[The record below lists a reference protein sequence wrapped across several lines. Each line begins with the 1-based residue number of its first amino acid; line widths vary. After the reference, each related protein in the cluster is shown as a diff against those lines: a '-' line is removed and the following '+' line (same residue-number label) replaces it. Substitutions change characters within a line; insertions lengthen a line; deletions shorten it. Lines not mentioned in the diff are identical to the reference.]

1 MPRTTTNNRA
11 AIFDKLIRH
20 TVQQHLLNSVQS
32 QSIKPIVIRR
42 YMSKN
47 YEFYSSSS
55 ADSKLAP
62 DRLTVQYSVLQRR
75 PTQRA
80 RARSFCRLELRQCT
94 MSVDSETNVKDDDAA
109 PPPQPSLPTSSETS
123 PIRNDNTAP
132 PPPPVVGQID
142 NSTPTP
148 PPPDH
153 PPPPQI
159 QLSEQSHLSLND
171 NSTVETMS
179 PSEVDEKEEDE
190 STKEEKTQLRQHES
204 ANISTS
210 VNEDTATETLSNAK
224 SSVIET
230 VEEDEAFAAPVV
242 AEIMEATPDGASA
255 AIAAYAE
262 QQYEAPGDLDA
273 AEEGLHEVRAEDL
286 AALIELYNR
295 FQVRIERLATG
306 RKLGPLRDAWIATR
320 AEFERY
326 PNKLDVGVCAEKLIE
341 AIKLGVESGRVLIVD
356 ACLDCVHRL
365 FEYGHIGA
373 PHSATKPAGVVLDK
387 RGGGAIDDLVS
398 LVCSCLEVKEDE
410 VYLRMVQT
418 IFAATTQTK
427 AGLHHGSLLAAVR
440 TVYNIYLNAREPGVR
455 TSARVC
461 IVQTLSLVFSRMEA
475 EVVDDGGARL
485 AALTSSDGL
494 PKPISEQKDDENN
507 TPSGV
512 DIPRPEPPAEEGG
525 EAGVDFASVLQKDAY
540 LLFRALC
547 KISAKDVP
555 DGAPLDGVGYRS
567 KLLSLELLRSLV
579 NKSGPAFRTGERFI
593 YALRQYLAPSILA
606 NAMSSAMPVVDVSLD
621 IFELLLRKE
630 TLRPLLK
637 AEIAAVFKAV
647 IFRFVESPTAGPQ
660 RRRKSLELLNR
671 LAANHQTLADLFLNY
686 DCDMDSPNIF
696 ERIVQVLSAAAENK
710 NFGAMNL
717 GAAPA
722 NVIAE
727 RAEIRLTSLS
737 GVMLTVRSLRNW
749 CKPIEDERARKAAD
763 DATGIQLDDDDRP
776 ADDLGDMK
784 VEESN
789 GINEKSASLSALS
802 TSSSFLGRV
811 SEGSDRDTSKF
822 EEAIRLKKVMV
833 DGIVKFNTKPKK
845 GMEYLI
851 SNGRLPKDEKV
862 IAEFLHRTEKLDATM
877 IGEYLGEG
885 DPFSISVMHAYTDMN
900 DFTDLAFDLALRKH
914 LAGFRLPGESQ
925 KIDRIMEKFASR
937 YCECNPGVFANADA
951 AYVLAYSVIMLHTDA
966 HNATIKNKMSKDE
979 FIRNNRGINDGK
991 DVDPKLLSVLYDRI
1005 VATEIKLAGNLKDT
1019 ANDVKKDRKG
1029 SASMQTTNLDP
1040 ALLAKKFK
1048 QESEQLMAQTKV
1060 MFAKRR
1066 KTAEDYTYYS
1076 ATNVYHARLMF
1087 ETACFPVLAAISLLL
1102 EEATP
1107 SDGDIVAMC
1116 LEGFRDGIAIAST
1129 FDMTTA
1135 KNAFVL
1141 SLSKFTHLNH
1151 LAEMRA
1157 KNVECVKHILK
1168 IAAMEGNNLG
1178 DQWVVIVRA
1187 ISQLEQIRAMAAG
1200 NPEKYLLMKTQAPAT
1215 RLGGEKDL
1223 VKPDAS
1229 SGQLQTK
1236 RSLARATAP
1245 GSAPASEVPIAPFD
1259 NIRLDKK
1266 AATLAAAI
1274 GENEIERIFTNS
1286 AHLSPAGVVDFTGAL
1301 CTVSLEELSERTGAR
1316 LFCLQKII
1324 ELAYYNM
1331 ESRTRLHWA
1340 KIWGK
1345 MGPFFANAMCHK
1357 NKDVAMY
1364 SIDALRQLA
1373 KKFLAKDELS
1383 NFSFQRE
1390 FLRPF
1395 EVCFSRTKSDSTR
1408 ELLLTCVSQM
1418 VLTHADNIKSGW
1430 KSVFS
1435 LLGLSSEDSSEDIMM
1450 LGFEIT
1456 QNIVDKFLGV
1466 HDEVFVDA
1474 VSGISAYVRSSKSLE
1489 VSLTALDKL
1498 ANQCADA
1505 LGEGRAI
1512 SRTGLAPAA
1521 NGAPASDNF
1530 TLGDEDG
1537 GEGDEGVLTE
1547 VFFSAENDADIS
1559 AWFSVLTVLASSM
1572 QDSREDVSR
1581 AASAGMFRV
1590 LNKHGGKFQPALWKL
1605 IFRGVLSPLFDDVR
1619 YLSATTDKQEAAAI
1633 SAWALSFAAPSLRS
1647 IVDVFVKHI
1656 EVTRDMLPDLLEL
1669 LRGWVVQETETVARE
1684 GMGILARL
1692 LMMSGDVLQE
1702 KDWHCAVVGIRRLF
1716 NDTIPHE
1723 IIGPKDLNPDKTEPD
1738 IDDLD
1743 DFVKDFNKEKEGKAN
1758 GTVEKDG
1765 KHDAEG
1771 EDEVEGLEGTNKS
1784 NSPSPVKTVTME
1796 NVEKDQPR
1804 AVPRLQAERENRTI
1818 DFRVVRSKCV
1828 VQLLLIQLVQDVVV
1842 SFYTKITTEHIGEMA
1857 AALHD
1862 SYTFAKQFNANV
1874 ELRYSLWRAGFM
1886 NQVPNLLKQ
1895 ETSGLTTYMRIM
1907 FWLYLDP
1914 DREDEGEQLERAVVT
1929 LCDSVLKRFIST
1941 SEAPNAKADDRREI
1955 AALTP
1960 VVILIVNGMMQM
1972 STEQFFK
1979 HLGDMYAVLLQL
1991 MESAS
1996 DRKVRRAISRL
2007 MRARIGPQLRRLVA
2021 SGAVGAGSSSSTAGR
2036 EDGFVARP
2044 QIPGSVRD
2052 RVLAVEGE
2060 ENAEGVESGIQTALS
2075 KLSGVREATV
2085 SMEQGVAKVAAST
2098 PDDLIIS
2105 TIEAVPKVRSVFL
2118 VGKGDAPLL
2127 VG

>member
-1 MPRTTTNNRA
+1 MGDPEAN
-11 AIFDKLIRH
+11 
-20 TVQQHLLNSVQS
+20 
-32 QSIKPIVIRR
+32 
-42 YMSKN
+42 
-47 YEFYSSSS
+47 E
-55 ADSKLAP
+55 
-62 DRLTVQYSVLQRR
+62 
-75 PTQRA
+75 
-80 RARSFCRLELRQCT
+80 
-94 MSVDSETNVKDDDAA
+94 DAA
-109 PPPQPSLPTSSETS
+109 PPQPPLPTPPETS
-123 PIRNDNTAP
+123 PPRKEAAAP
-132 PPPPVVGQID
+132 PPPPVVGEID
-142 NSTPTP
+142 DDTPTP

-153 PPPPQI
+153 PPPR
-159 QLSEQSHLSLND
+159 SELASESPIPPLDDRN
-171 NSTVETMS
+171 NTAVETPTSSQVAQAVKTASEHS
-179 PSEVDEKEEDE
+179 PPDDEDSTIDSSPEVKSKAAMNETPDKMTQDE
-190 STKEEKTQLRQHES
+190 
-204 ANISTS
+204 
-210 VNEDTATETLSNAK
+210 
-224 SSVIET
+224 
-230 VEEDEAFAAPVV
+230 EAFAAPVV
-242 AEIMEATPDGASA
+242 AEIVESPADGAAA
-255 AIAAYAE
+255 AIAAYAKE
-262 QQYEAPGDLDA
+262 QYEAPGEVDA
-273 AEEGLHEVRAEDL
+273 AEEGLHEVNPEEL
-286 AALIELYNR
+286 AKLIELYGR
-295 FQVRIERLATG
+295 FQARIERLATG
-306 RKLGPLRDAWIATR
+306 RKLAPLRDAWIATR

-326 PNKLDVGVCAEKLIE
+326 PDKLDVGVAAEKLIE

-356 ACLDCVHRL
+356 ACLDCTHRM

-373 PHSATKPAGVVLDK
+373 PHSAAKPAGVVLDK
-387 RGGGAIDDLVS
+387 RGGGAIDDLVA

-440 TVYNIYLNAREPGVR
+440 TVYNIFLNAREPGVR

-475 EVVDDGGARL
+475 EVVDDTGARL
-485 AALTSSDGL
+485 AALTSTDSPSKTQQEPKDGAA
-494 PKPISEQKDDENN
+494 E

-512 DIPRPEPPAEEGG
+512 DVPRPEPPAEDGG
-525 EAGVDFASVLQKDAY
+525 DAGVDFASVLQKDAY

-579 NKSGPAFRTGERFI
+579 NNSGPAFRTGERFI

-647 IFRFVESPTAGPQ
+647 VFRFVESPTAGPQ
-660 RRRKSLELLNR
+660 RRRKALELLNR

-696 ERIVQVLSAAAENK
+696 EHIVQVLSAAAEHK

-727 RAEIRLTSLS
+727 RAEMRLTALS

-763 DATGIQLDDDDRP
+763 DATGIEFDDERP
-776 ADDLGDMK
+776 AEDIGDTK

-789 GINEKSASLSALS
+789 GINDKSTSFGSLS

-811 SEGSDRDTSKF
+811 NEGSDRDTSKF

-845 GMEYLI
+845 GVEYLI
-851 SNGRLPKDEKV
+851 TNGRLPRDAAV
-862 IAEFLHRTEKLDATM
+862 VAEFLHRTEKLDATM

-885 DPFSISVMHAYTDMN
+885 DPFSISVMHAYTDKN
-900 DFTDLAFDLALRKH
+900 DFTELAFDLAMRKH

-991 DVDPKLLSVLYDRI
+991 DMDPKLLSVLYDRI
-1005 VATEIKLAGNLKDT
+1005 VATEIKLAGNLKD
-1019 ANDVKKDRKG
+1019 ANGKKDKG
-1029 SASMQTTNLDP
+1029 STSMQTTNLDP

-1151 LAEMRA
+1151 MAEMRA

-1223 VKPDAS
+1223 RKPEPN

-1236 RSLARATAP
+1236 RSLARATTP
-1245 GSAPASEVPIAPFD
+1245 GSAPVGEVPIAPFD

-1286 AHLSPAGVVDFTGAL
+1286 AHLSPSGVVDFTGAL

-1340 KIWGK
+1340 KIWAK
-1345 MGPFFANAMCHK
+1345 MGPFFANAMCHR

-1435 LLGLSSEDSSEDIMM
+1435 LLGLSSEDSSENIMM

-1512 SRTGLAPAA
+1512 SKTGSPPIA
-1521 NGAPASDNF
+1521 NGNGTENF

-1537 GEGDEGVLTE
+1537 GDGEGDEAVLTE
-1547 VFFSAENDADIS
+1547 VYFSAENDADIS

-1572 QDSREDVSR
+1572 QDSREEVSR
-1581 AASAGMFRV
+1581 AASAGLFRV
-1590 LNKHGGKFQPALWKL
+1590 LNKHGGKLQPALWKL

-1619 YLSATTDKQEAAAI
+1619 YLSGTTDKQEAAAI

-1669 LRGWVVQETETVARE
+1669 LKGWVTQETEAVARE

-1692 LMMSGDVLQE
+1692 LMMSGDVLVE
-1702 KDWHCAVVGIRRLF
+1702 KDWQCVVEGVRRLF
-1716 NDTIPHE
+1716 NDTMPHE
-1723 IIGPKDLNPDKTEPD
+1723 IIGPKDLNPEKAEPAL
-1738 IDDLD
+1738 DDLD
-1743 DFVKDFNKEKEGKAN
+1743 DFVKDFNKEKADKAN
-1758 GTVEKDG
+1758 GMEEKTG
-1765 KHDAEG
+1765 KGEG
-1771 EDEVEGLEGTNKS
+1771 ENEIEEVEETNKS
-1784 NSPSPVKTVTME
+1784 NNPSPVKTVTMD
-1796 NVEKDQPR
+1796 NVEVDEPR
-1804 AVPRLQAERENRTI
+1804 AIPRLQAERENRTI

-1828 VQLLLIQLVQDVVV
+1828 VQLLLIQLIQDVVV

-1857 AALHD
+1857 AALHE
-1862 SYTFAKQFNANV
+1862 SYTFAKEFNANV

-1914 DREDEGEQLERAVVT
+1914 DREDEGCRLEEAVVT

-2021 SGAVGAGSSSSTAGR
+2021 SGAVGAGSSSSTASR

-2044 QIPGSVRD
+2044 QIPGPVRD

-2085 SMEQGVAKVAAST
+2085 SLEQGVAKVSAST
-2098 PDDLIIS
+2098 PDDLLIS
-2105 TIEAVPKVRSVFL
+2105 TIETVPKVRSVFL
-2118 VGKGDAPLL
+2118 VQSKDYGNALFFS
-2127 VG
+2127 